1 LELDNEE
8 IAMASEKIHG
18 QICEMLSEVEAI
30 AKDRKNQQ
38 QGFNFRGID
47 DVYNTVH
54 PVLAKCKVYPLCEIM
69 EEDREERTSK
79 HGSVQLWCRLRIKY
93 HLVSGLDGSRVS
105 TEVIGEAADTGDKST
120 NKALSIAYKYALFQ
134 LLCIPTE
141 AIDPDATVV
150 DAGPKKEAKPEQKAP
165 AKPAAKP
172 QAKTEPKPEYPTK
185 EQVWSIA
192 SDGPVAKGDEIERI
206 ANRMRDAELLDAGLH
221 SQVIYQVLS
230 RRVEATEDFKIL
242 EQTQGRVEGY
252 LKRGWINEEEA
263 KDLTGQVVKRT
274 QALTAKGA
282 SDAK

>member
-1 LELDNEE
+1 
-8 IAMASEKIHG
+8 
-18 QICEMLSEVEAI
+18 
-30 AKDRKNQQ
+30 
-38 QGFNFRGID
+38 
-47 DVYNTVH
+47 
-54 PVLAKCKVYPLCEIM
+54 
-69 EEDREERTSK
+69 
-79 HGSVQLWCRLRIKY
+79 LRIKY

-150 DAGPKKEAKPEQKAP
+150 DAGPKAIAKVEPKAP

-172 QAKTEPKPEYPTK
+172 PSKPEPKLEYPTK

-206 ANRMRDAELLDAGLH
+206 ANRMRDAELIDAGLH

>member
-1 LELDNEE
+1 
-8 IAMASEKIHG
+8 
-18 QICEMLSEVEAI
+18 
-30 AKDRKNQQ
+30 
-38 QGFNFRGID
+38 
-47 DVYNTVH
+47 
-54 PVLAKCKVYPLCEIM
+54 M

-79 HGSVQLWCRLRIKY
+79 HGSVQLWCRLRIRY

-150 DAGPKKEAKPEQKAP
+150 DAGPKAVAKPEPKAP
-165 AKPAAKP
+165 SKPAAKP
-172 QAKTEPKPEYPTK
+172 PAKPEPKPEYPTK

-206 ANRMRDAELLDAGLH
+206 ANRMRDAELIDAGLH

-282 SDAK
+282 NDAK